1 MSNGI
6 NGLIVNAGEEEPFT
20 VALDELM
27 VNWGKRVGLAVEAS
41 KLKDKYPFE
50 DFVCA
55 FAQLL
60 Y

>member
-1 MSNGI
+1 
-6 NGLIVNAGEEEPFT
+6 
-20 VALDELM
+20 M